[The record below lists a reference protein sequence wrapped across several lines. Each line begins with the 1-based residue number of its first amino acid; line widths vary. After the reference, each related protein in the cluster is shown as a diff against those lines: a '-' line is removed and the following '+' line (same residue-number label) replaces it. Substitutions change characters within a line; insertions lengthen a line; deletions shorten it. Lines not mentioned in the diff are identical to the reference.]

1 MADISKINLGGTDY
15 NIKDV
20 TARNKMVTGV
30 DTAVRPDTD
39 DFYIQ
44 I

>member
-20 TARNKMVTGV
+20 TARNKMATGV
-30 DTAVRPDTD
+30 HTAIKPDTEQ
-39 DFYIQ
+39 FYIQ
-44 I
+44 L

>member
-20 TARNKMVTGV
+20 TARNEASKLATQSQDGRMS
-30 DTAVRPDTD
+30 A
-39 DFYIQ
+39 
-44 I
+44 